1 MSEMPKDV
9 MHRLDALLS
18 HVWMVRTFI
27 KHSEEVED
35 DPELNDVQRTLYDY
49 MLALGTAW
57 KAQDEAAYIKQAKK
71 KLSKLRQA
79 TNDFAELQPEV
90 STHMNYQMAVRSLQQ
105 AVSEIERILSATD

>member
-1 MSEMPKDV
+1 

-18 HVWMVRTFI
+18 HVWMVRTFL
-27 KHSEEVED
+27 KHAEELED

-49 MLALGTAW
+49 MLALGSAW
-57 KAQDEAAYIKQAKK
+57 KAQDEEAYIKQAKK

-90 STHMNYQMAVRSLQQ
+90 STHMNFQMAVRSLEH
-105 AVSEIERILSATD
+105 AVKEIEQVLSEA